1 MSTTYG
7 NLNIATAWEAI
18 SDEIGDLTAI
28 SSSENSKSWEEFEKR
43 SASLAKTFSEKGL
56 KRDSKVAFYCYNGS
70 EYLEG
75 QFAAFKIERFQQ
87 TLITATWMKS
97 WLTF

>member
-43 SASLAKTFSEKGL
+43 SASLAKTFL
-56 KRDSKVAFYCYNGS
+56 KKV
-70 EYLEG
+70 
-75 QFAAFKIERFQQ
+75 
-87 TLITATWMKS
+87 
-97 WLTF
+97 

>member
-28 SSSENSKSWEEFEKR
+28 SSSENSKSWEEFEKHA
-43 SASLAKTFSEKGL
+43 ASLAKTFSENFHWNKVVKNYL
-56 KRDSKVAFYCYNGS
+56 K
-70 EYLEG
+70 
-75 QFAAFKIERFQQ
+75 
-87 TLITATWMKS
+87 LIS
-97 WLTF
+97 